1 MMQRSWPVKCGFHGE
16 ILLRERCSPS
26 VPSRDGV
33 FMICK
38 PRYADG
44 RPILMT
50 SLYPKACGQHVVEGR
65 KVWTSYAKFEQR
77 VTFFLSFFFL
87 FREKRRAASDVLQ
100 DTMPLRVPRDTARLR
115 PANAG
120 RVCQLNID
128 DVAVFLTQPG
138 AARYGGR
145 RGGCRSVVAA
155 TEPHRRP
162 LCTVFVRA
170 AW

>member
-1 MMQRSWPVKCGFHGE
+1 
-16 ILLRERCSPS
+16 
-26 VPSRDGV
+26 
-33 FMICK
+33 
-38 PRYADG
+38 
-44 RPILMT
+44 MT

-77 VTFFLSFFFL
+77 VTFFFSFFFL

-138 AARYGGR
+138 AARYGGW
-145 RGGCRSVVAA
+145 GGGAEALSQQRSLIGDLYARFLSV
-155 TEPHRRP
+155 P
-162 LCTVFVRA
+162 LGDLDDAREELNQWVEEYKITVDSA
-170 AW
+170 GW